1 MAQIDPQY
9 TEVIPKRTL
18 YPVSQHISLQ
28 WSNWFL
34 QSDNYMDIH
43 KHNHIWTHICTCV
56 NFPLSA
62 INHKMWTLYSC
73 SLCIYSWHTM
83 KMQHPRKNEI
93 TLDAKSIISI
103 HGALIFK
110 AENNVYNICMR
121 LRDPQYEFNTSL
133 ISLV

>member
-1 MAQIDPQY
+1 
-9 TEVIPKRTL
+9 
-18 YPVSQHISLQ
+18 
-28 WSNWFL
+28 
-34 QSDNYMDIH
+34 
-43 KHNHIWTHICTCV
+43 
-56 NFPLSA
+56 
-62 INHKMWTLYSC
+62 
-73 SLCIYSWHTM
+73 M